1 MAWLFSPRGP
11 TLPRQSSLRP
21 MRVGLVA
28 FYVILLLIC
37 GLILAW
43 LTLRDYDASL
53 DEARRQNLLL
63 ARSLDEHTTRTFISA
78 EQAIQGTVDR
88 LEIAGGVGNADA
100 QEISRELRNKLRLTP
115 QISDIVTVDEQG
127 VVRSSAAHPGAHDI
141 DFSDRA
147 WLQYHRDST
156 DPRFLVSGPLIGKIT
171 ATWNIPVS
179 HRVDRPD
186 GSFGGAVVAGI
197 EPDYFNRFYRSL
209 KLPAG
214 THIKL
219 LRNDG
224 ILLLNYPLDTR
235 ELGRNL
241 RSANVSR
248 FEQSRQNHGAF
259 YMDSTQSG
267 SDTLVTFLVSEGEL
281 PIIVMVT
288 SDLDIVLQKFHSDL
302 LGRAVSA
309 LVLILVV
316 SVLLF
321 LLLRQIKRVEQIESR
336 LYLTQFT
343 VDEAPDVI
351 LWADRQAFVRYANRA
366 ASTTTGY
373 RHDELLKLRFLDLYP
388 HITDPQWQEFW
399 QRLRLEK
406 RMVHI
411 THQRNQE
418 GALQPVE
425 ITFNYVE
432 FFQEA
437 YICSTVRDITEQQNS
452 ERELRRHRDHL
463 QDLVLERTAEIRTV
477 LDASPLAIMLS
488 VRNTI
493 RLVNPAFEILFG
505 YAASDI
511 IGLPTR
517 VIHGSEARYNEL
529 ATTIW
534 ARINTG
540 GVFRGEIE
548 LFRRDHSGFW
558 AMMYA
563 KALVPGD
570 PGKGMITV
578 IEDVTAQRIA
588 AQALRQSERLKRTI
602 IDTTADGFILI
613 DTHRHIVDVNHA
625 FCQVLGLRREDLIGE
640 QPHTIWGEPALQIF
654 PVSLVNDSAGENRL
668 SEVTLV
674 DANGER
680 QPFLVSSAAILDE
693 QHNLEYAFAF
703 LTNISHLK
711 DIERKLVEA
720 KDAAEEA
727 NISKSAFLANMS
739 HELRTPM
746 HAILSFSEMGIS
758 KASRGEPGALGR
770 YFERIHSS
778 GNRLLVLL
786 NDLLDMSR
794 LEANKMRYDKTRHCL
809 QLAVQ
814 GAASEIAPLLSTL
827 NLRLDIED
835 DSEPLYAVF
844 DQARLMQVVVNLL
857 SNAIKFSPPDSVIE
871 IRYLEQATLTSGA
884 AAVGLTVRDHGPGI
898 PEHELDAIFDKFI
911 QSARVR
917 AEAGGTGLGLA
928 ISKQIMEDH
937 GGSVTA
943 CNHPDGG
950 AVFTVLLQMEQQ
962 LTASTVG

>member
-1 MAWLFSPRGP
+1 MEWPFSSRGQSV
-11 TLPRQSSLRP
+11 PRQSSLRP
-21 MRVGLVA
+21 MRVGLVS
-28 FYVILLLIC
+28 FYVILLAGC
-37 GLILAW
+37 GLVLAW

-63 ARSLDEHTTRTFISA
+63 ARSLDEQTTRTFISA
-78 EQAIQGTVDR
+78 EQAIQGAVDR
-88 LEIAGGVGNADA
+88 LEVAGGVTNADP
-100 QEISRELRNKLRLTP
+100 QDISRELRSRLRLTP
-115 QISDIVTVDEQG
+115 QVSDIVTVDEHG
-127 VVRSSAAHPGAHDI
+127 MVHSSGAHPGIHDI
-141 DFSDRA
+141 DYSDRA

-156 DPRFLVSGPLIGKIT
+156 DPRFLVSSPVLGKVSD
-171 ATWNIPVS
+171 TWMIPVS
-179 HRVDRPD
+179 HRVDKPD
-186 GSFGGAVVAGI
+186 GSFGGVVAAGI
-197 EPDYFNRFYRSL
+197 QPEYFNRFYRSL

-219 LRNDG
+219 LRSDG
-224 ILLLNYPLDTR
+224 ILLLNYPLDPR
-235 ELGRNL
+235 ELGRNM
-241 RSANVSR
+241 RASDATR
-248 FEQSRQNHGAF
+248 FDQSRQNHGAF
-259 YMDSTQSG
+259 YTDNTQPG
-267 SDTLVTFLVSEGEL
+267 NEKLVTFLVSEGEL
-281 PIIVMVT
+281 PMIVMVT
-288 SDLDIVLQKFHSDL
+288 SDLDVVLEKFHSDL
-302 LGRAVSA
+302 LGRTVSA
-309 LVLILVV
+309 LLLILVV
-316 SVLLF
+316 SALLF
-321 LLLRQIKRVEQIESR
+321 LLLRQIRRVEQIESR

-366 ASTTTGY
+366 ASAITGY
-373 RHDELLKLRFLDLYP
+373 HHEELLRMRFLDLYP

-517 VIHGSEARYNEL
+517 VIHASEARYNEL

-558 AMMYA
+558 AMLYA

-570 PGKGMITV
+570 PSKGMILV

-613 DTHRHIVDVNHA
+613 DTHHHIVDVNHA

-640 QPHTIWGEPALQIF
+640 QPAVIWGEPADRIF
-654 PVSLVNDSAGENRL
+654 PASLSNESPSENRL
-668 SEVTLV
+668 SEVTLI
-674 DANGER
+674 DANGEPL
-680 QPFLVSSAAILDE
+680 PFLVSSAAILDD
-693 QHNLEYAFAF
+693 QHRLEYAFAF

-711 DIERKLVEA
+711 DIERRLMEA
-720 KDAAEEA
+720 RDAAEEA

-758 KASRGEPGALGR
+758 KAQRGEPGALAR

-794 LEANKMRYDKTRHCL
+794 LEANKMRYDKSRHCL
-809 QLAVQ
+809 QVAVQ
-814 GAASEIAPLLSTL
+814 GAAAEIAPLLSAQ
-827 NLRLDIED
+827 NLRLDIEED
-835 DSEPLYAVF
+835 TPALYAVF

-857 SNAIKFSPPDSVIE
+857 SNAIKFSPPDGVIE
-871 IRYLEQATLTSGA
+871 IRFLGEASMANGVPG
-884 AAVGLTVRDHGPGI
+884 VGLTVRDHGPGI
-898 PEHELDAIFDKFI
+898 PDGELESIFDKFI
-911 QSARVR
+911 QSTRVR

-937 GGSVTA
+937 NGSVSA
-943 CNHPDGG
+943 ANHPDGG
-950 AVFTVLLQMEQQ
+950 AVFTVLLQVEAQVTT
-962 LTASTVG
+962 TAAG